1 MKTKNTQEWII
12 ETFDYSF
19 KDQSLAEI
27 ALTHRSFSSNNNE
40 RLEFLGDSALDLVIS
55 ELLFEKYSDESEGNL
70 SRMRA
75 SIVNKESLSE
85 LAREISLDQYL
96 ILGQG
101 EITSG
106 GGNRSSILSNAL
118 EAIIGAIFIEGGY
131 SSVKTS
137 VLNIFSSKLESL
149 NPESEN
155 KDHKSLLQEKM
166 QKMKKELPKY
176 HLLNTE
182 GEQHDQTFH
191 VECIIEKGKISTKA
205 SAKSLRVAEQKAAM
219 KALRSLSND

>member
-1 MKTKNTQEWII
+1 LKTKKIQEWII

-19 KDQSLAEI
+19 KDQSLAEN

-85 LAREISLDQYL
+85 LAREINLDQYL

-101 EITSG
+101 EIKSG
-106 GGNRSSILSNAL
+106 GGDRSSILSNAL

-131 SSVKTS
+131 SSLKTS
-137 VLNIFSSKLESL
+137 VLNLFSSKLESL

-166 QKMKKELPKY
+166 QKMKKELPRY

-219 KALRSLSND
+219 KALRLL

>member
-1 MKTKNTQEWII
+1 LKIKQTQEWII
-12 ETFDYSF
+12 EVFDYSF
-19 KDQSLAEI
+19 KDQSLVEN
-27 ALTHRSFSSNNNE
+27 ALTHRSFSAINNE

-85 LAREISLDQYL
+85 LAREINLDQHL

-101 EITSG
+101 EISSG
-106 GGNRSSILSNAL
+106 GVNRSSILANAL
-118 EAIIGAIFIEGGY
+118 EAIIGAVFMEGGY
-131 SSVKTS
+131 LSLKNT
-137 VLNIFSSKLESL
+137 VLTVFDSKLESL

-166 QKMKKELPKY
+166 HKMKKDLPKY
-176 HLLNTE
+176 RLLNTE

-191 VECIIEKGKISTKA
+191 VECMIDKGEVSTKG

-219 KALRSLSND
+219 KALRLLSND

>member
-1 MKTKNTQEWII
+1 MKTKKIQEWII

-19 KDQSLAEI
+19 KDQSLAEN

-85 LAREISLDQYL
+85 LAREINLDQYL

-101 EITSG
+101 EIKSG
-106 GGNRSSILSNAL
+106 VGDRSSILSNAL

-131 SSVKTS
+131 SSLKTS

-166 QKMKKELPKY
+166 QKMKKELPRY

-219 KALRSLSND
+219 KALRLL

>member
-1 MKTKNTQEWII
+1 MKTKKIQEWII

-19 KDQSLAEI
+19 KDQSLAEN

-85 LAREISLDQYL
+85 LAREINLDQYL

-101 EITSG
+101 EIKSG
-106 GGNRSSILSNAL
+106 GGDRSSILSNAL

-131 SSVKTS
+131 SSLKTS

-166 QKMKKELPKY
+166 QKMKKELPRY

-191 VECIIEKGKISTKA
+191 VECIIEEGKISTKA

-219 KALRSLSND
+219 KALRLL

>member
-1 MKTKNTQEWII
+1 MKTKKIQEWII

-19 KDQSLAEI
+19 KDQSLAEN

-85 LAREISLDQYL
+85 LAREINLDQYL

-101 EITSG
+101 EIKSG
-106 GGNRSSILSNAL
+106 GGDRSSILSNAL

-131 SSVKTS
+131 SSLKTS
-137 VLNIFSSKLESL
+137 VLNLFSSKLESL

-166 QKMKKELPKY
+166 QKMKKELPRY

-191 VECIIEKGKISTKA
+191 VECIIVKGKISTKA

-219 KALRSLSND
+219 KALRLL

>member
-1 MKTKNTQEWII
+1 LKTKKIQEWII

-19 KDQSLAEI
+19 KDQSLAEN

-85 LAREISLDQYL
+85 LAREINLDQYL

-101 EITSG
+101 EIKSG
-106 GGNRSSILSNAL
+106 GGDRSSILSNAL

-131 SSVKTS
+131 SSLKTS

-166 QKMKKELPKY
+166 QKMKKELPRY

-219 KALRSLSND
+219 KALRLL

>member
-1 MKTKNTQEWII
+1 MKTKKIQEWII

-19 KDQSLAEI
+19 KDQSLAEN

-85 LAREISLDQYL
+85 LAREINLDQYL

-101 EITSG
+101 EIKSG
-106 GGNRSSILSNAL
+106 GGDRSSILSNAL

-131 SSVKTS
+131 SSLKTS
-137 VLNIFSSKLESL
+137 VLNLFSSKLESL

-166 QKMKKELPKY
+166 QKMKKELPRY

-182 GEQHDQTFH
+182 GEQHDQTFY

-219 KALRSLSND
+219 KALRLL

>member
-1 MKTKNTQEWII
+1 MKTKNIQEWII

-19 KDQSLAEI
+19 KDQSLAEN

-85 LAREISLDQYL
+85 LAREINLDQYL

-101 EITSG
+101 EIKSG
-106 GGNRSSILSNAL
+106 GGDRSSILSNAL

-131 SSVKTS
+131 SSLKTS

-166 QKMKKELPKY
+166 QKMKKELPRY

-219 KALRSLSND
+219 KALRLL

>member
-1 MKTKNTQEWII
+1 M
-12 ETFDYSF
+12 
-19 KDQSLAEI
+19 
-27 ALTHRSFSSNNNE
+27 
-40 RLEFLGDSALDLVIS
+40 DLVIS

-85 LAREISLDQYL
+85 LAREINLDQYL

-101 EITSG
+101 EIKSG
-106 GGNRSSILSNAL
+106 GGDRSSILSNAL

-131 SSVKTS
+131 SSLKTS
-137 VLNIFSSKLESL
+137 VLNLFSSKLESL

-176 HLLNTE
+176 YLLNTE

-219 KALRSLSND
+219 KALRLL

>member
-1 MKTKNTQEWII
+1 LKTKKIQEWII

-19 KDQSLAEI
+19 KDQSLAEN

-85 LAREISLDQYL
+85 LAREINLDQYL

-101 EITSG
+101 EIKSG
-106 GGNRSSILSNAL
+106 GGDRSSILSNAL

-131 SSVKTS
+131 SSLKTS
-137 VLNIFSSKLESL
+137 VLNLFSSKLESL

-166 QKMKKELPKY
+166 QKMKKELPRY

-182 GEQHDQTFH
+182 GEQHDQTFY

-219 KALRSLSND
+219 KALRLL

>member
-1 MKTKNTQEWII
+1 MKTKKIQEWII

-19 KDQSLAEI
+19 KDQSLAEN

-85 LAREISLDQYL
+85 LAREINLDQYL

-101 EITSG
+101 EIKSG
-106 GGNRSSILSNAL
+106 GGDRSSILSNAL

-131 SSVKTS
+131 SSLKTS

-166 QKMKKELPKY
+166 QKMKKELPRY

-182 GEQHDQTFH
+182 GEQHDQTFY

-219 KALRSLSND
+219 KALRLL

>member
-1 MKTKNTQEWII
+1 MKTKKIQEWII

-19 KDQSLAEI
+19 KDQSLAEN

-85 LAREISLDQYL
+85 LAREINLDQYL

-101 EITSG
+101 EIKSG
-106 GGNRSSILSNAL
+106 GGDRSSILSNAL

-131 SSVKTS
+131 SSLKTS

-176 HLLNTE
+176 YLLNTE

-219 KALRSLSND
+219 KALRLL

>member
-1 MKTKNTQEWII
+1 MKTKKIQEWII

-19 KDQSLAEI
+19 KDQSLAEN

-85 LAREISLDQYL
+85 LAREINLDQYL

-101 EITSG
+101 EIKSG
-106 GGNRSSILSNAL
+106 GGDRSSILSNAL

-131 SSVKTS
+131 SSLKTS
-137 VLNIFSSKLESL
+137 VLNLFSSKLESL

-166 QKMKKELPKY
+166 QKMKKELPRY
-176 HLLNTE
+176 YLLNTE

-219 KALRSLSND
+219 KALRLL

>member
-1 MKTKNTQEWII
+1 MKTKKIQEWII

-19 KDQSLAEI
+19 KDQSLAEN

-85 LAREISLDQYL
+85 LAREINLDQYL

-101 EITSG
+101 EIKSG
-106 GGNRSSILSNAL
+106 GGDRSSILSNAL

-131 SSVKTS
+131 SSLKTS
-137 VLNIFSSKLESL
+137 VLSIFSSKLESL

-166 QKMKKELPKY
+166 QKMKKELPRY

-219 KALRSLSND
+219 KALRLL

>member
-1 MKTKNTQEWII
+1 MKTKNIQEWII

-19 KDQSLAEI
+19 KDQSLAEN

-40 RLEFLGDSALDLVIS
+40 RLEFLGDSSLDLVIS

-85 LAREISLDQYL
+85 LAREINLDQYL

-101 EITSG
+101 EIKSG
-106 GGNRSSILSNAL
+106 GGDRSSILSNAL

-131 SSVKTS
+131 SSLKTS

-166 QKMKKELPKY
+166 QKMKKELPRY

-219 KALRSLSND
+219 KALRLL

>member
-1 MKTKNTQEWII
+1 MKTKKIQEWII

-19 KDQSLAEI
+19 KDQSLAEN

-85 LAREISLDQYL
+85 LAREINLDQYL

-101 EITSG
+101 EIKSG
-106 GGNRSSILSNAL
+106 GGDRSSILSNAL

-131 SSVKTS
+131 SSLKTS
-137 VLNIFSSKLESL
+137 VLNLFSSKLESL

-166 QKMKKELPKY
+166 QKMKKELPRY

-219 KALRSLSND
+219 KALRLL

>member
-1 MKTKNTQEWII
+1 MKTKKIQEWII

-19 KDQSLAEI
+19 KDQSLAEN

-85 LAREISLDQYL
+85 LAREINLDQYL

-101 EITSG
+101 EIKSG
-106 GGNRSSILSNAL
+106 GGDRSSILSNAL

-131 SSVKTS
+131 SSLKTS

-166 QKMKKELPKY
+166 QKMKKELPRY

-219 KALRSLSND
+219 KALRLL

>member
-1 MKTKNTQEWII
+1 MKTKKIQEWII

-19 KDQSLAEI
+19 KDQSLAEN

-85 LAREISLDQYL
+85 LAREINLDQYL

-101 EITSG
+101 EIKSG
-106 GGNRSSILSNAL
+106 GGDRSSILSNAL
-118 EAIIGAIFIEGGY
+118 EAIIGAIFILLY
-131 SSVKTS
+131 SKNS
-137 VLNIFSSKLESL
+137 F
-149 NPESEN
+149 
-155 KDHKSLLQEKM
+155 EK
-166 QKMKKELPKY
+166 
-176 HLLNTE
+176 
-182 GEQHDQTFH
+182 F
-191 VECIIEKGKISTKA
+191 CAIE
-205 SAKSLRVAEQKAAM
+205 
-219 KALRSLSND
+219 